1 MIRSFFSLFKPS
13 CPIRP
18 VLGRWSLKNNCPSE
32 EIAVFNAN
40 RDHCGDKL
48 CGDQEE
54 YKKMVPKT
62 KTKIDSNGK

>member
-1 MIRSFFSLFKPS
+1 MIRSFFSLFRPS

-40 RDHCGDKL
+40 RDHCDDKL
-48 CGDQEE
+48 CGDQEN
-54 YKKMVPKT
+54 VPKT